1 MLPLAP
7 EFILNSDGRGGEYH
21 KQDCEINAGYRML
34 LLDRVNLEAYVQ
46 VHDNVGPLR
55 EHVGTTYSFELSE
68 SAANWIGIWS
78 QQQNPFLVQSLQSL
92 ETLPPADL
100 AADSSWMIKDLH
112 QPDVP
117 WTVADPPLRRV
128 ARRATLLS

>member
-1 MLPLAP
+1 MFEIGAQGP
-7 EFILNSDGRGGEYH
+7 NSNVG
-21 KQDCEINAGYRML
+21 L

-78 QQQNPFLVQSLQSL
+78 QQQKPFLVQSP
-92 ETLPPADL
+92 LPPADL
-100 AADSSWMIKDLH
+100 ASLLVDD
-112 QPDVP
+112 QE
-117 WTVADPPLRRV
+117 PPA
-128 ARRATLLS
+128 ARCPVDCGTNPSNGYVVVH